1 MRKKI
6 LGRISETPFA
16 ACRLCHQQVN
26 ISQVPKPTVDI
37 STSPQ
42 GVLRL
47 GTGVI
52 RAMHST
58 QRVDLH
64 FLQCQGAMFQGRFD
78 HSRGMSST

>member
-6 LGRISETPFA
+6 LCRISETPFA
-16 ACRLCHQQVN
+16 ACCLCHQQVN

-47 GTGVI
+47 GTGVGLS

-64 FLQCQGAMFQGRFD
+64 FLQCQGATTANK
-78 HSRGMSST
+78 S